1 MPAIIVDTHAH
12 YLPQPLLD
20 ELSNR
25 ASDFP
30 SIACMQQDGAWKLGF
45 AGKALT
51 RPINPGLR
59 ESNRRIDW
67 MDAQNIDVQVC
78 GGWLDSFGYEIP
90 DDEGLRWSQL
100 INDHLMKATD
110 GSNRFAPLA
119 CVPLQNGKLAAKVLE
134 DAVGNGFAGVMIGT
148 QPKGGSG
155 NLDDDDLDPFWEA
168 ASALNATVYLHPM
181 FGCGDERLLDY
192 DLINTLGRATDTMAA
207 VGRLVFSGKLL
218 KYSGMNFV
226 LSHGGGGLPFLL
238 GRMRHVQS
246 HKPEFGDP
254 QASLAGCY
262 YDTVVQDTLTLEFV
276 CATFGAD
283 RVVMG
288 SDYPF
293 VNGDLEPTRIIEA
306 STVLTDAEK
315 TSILGTL
322 AHQLFHLEA
331 CGCIGH

>member
-1 MPAIIVDTHAH
+1 MIVDTHAH
-12 YLPQPLLD
+12 YLPQTLLD
-20 ELSNR
+20 TLSNR
-25 ASDFP
+25 VSDFP

-59 ESNRRIDW
+59 EGSRRIDW
-67 MDAQNIDVQVC
+67 MDEQNIDVQVC

-100 INDHLMKATD
+100 INEHLMKATD

-119 CVPLQNGKLAAKVLE
+119 CVPLQNGRLAAKVLE
-134 DAVGNGFAGVMIGT
+134 EAIGSGFAGVMIGT

-168 ASALNATVYLHPM
+168 ASALKATVYLHPM

-192 DLINTLGRATDTMAA
+192 DLLNTLGRATDTMAA

-226 LSHGGGGLPFLL
+226 LSHGG
-238 GRMRHVQS
+238 
-246 HKPEFGDP
+246 
-254 QASLAGCY
+254 
-262 YDTVVQDTLTLEFV
+262 V

-293 VNGDLEPTRIIEA
+293 ANGDLEPTRIIEA

-322 AHQLFHLEA
+322 AHELFHLEA
-331 CGCIGH
+331 CGCTGH